1 MLVIRY
7 FSQEQIRPCSIAV
20 QTHSD
25 RAKLAQV
32 MKGEITLLSY
42 VHVLFRTPLL
52 VVYGKYMRSVMI
64 TGRAKPKVVIIIVLT
79 IPIHHI

>member
-42 VHVLFRTPLL
+42 VHVTPLL